1 MSGPVN
7 EWVIHDA
14 HTLRLAIK
22 GMKAKRKKS
31 LEDLFHLMGSRVLNK
46 ILRGEQ
52 ENLRSDTI
60 ILAVNSLE
68 FELVIR
74 EPQRTKTQQRLAALR
89 AERDK
94 GNVEPVAA
102 DPDRDAEGK
111 LTRPLTEVERAQVED
126 LLERYSD
133 L

>member
-14 HTLRLAIK
+14 DSLRAAIR
-22 GMKAKRKKS
+22 GMKAKRKLS
-31 LEDLFHLMGSRVLNK
+31 LEDIFHKMGSRVLNK
-46 ILRGEQ
+46 IIRGEQ
-52 ENLRSDTI
+52 DNLRSDSI
-60 ILAVNSLE
+60 IRAVNELG

-94 GNVEPVAA
+94 VPPESAVA
-102 DPDRDAEGK
+102 DPDRDGQGK
-111 LTRPLTEVERAQVED
+111 LTRPLTDEERSQVED